1 MRFMMMMKPGAGFE
15 AGEPPSPDL
24 IHAIGKLTQEMS
36 RRGILVQ
43 TGGLKPSAQG
53 GARVRIGGGRL
64 AVVDGP
70 FAETKELIGGFAVI
84 DVATRDE
91 ALTLARQFMEIHAA
105 VLGPS
110 YEAECEVRPMFDGAQ
125 CSDA

>member
-1 MRFMMMMKPGAGFE
+1 MRFMMMMKPGASYE
-15 AGEPPSPDL
+15 AGSPPSPAL
-24 IHAIGKLTQEMS
+24 IGAIGKLTAEMT
-36 RRGILVQ
+36 RRGVLVQ
-43 TGGLKPSAQG
+43 TGGLSPSANG

-64 AVVDGP
+64 TVTDGP

-105 VLGPS
+105 VLGS
-110 YEAECEVRPMFDGAQ
+110 DYEAECEIRTMFDGE
-125 CSDA
+125 CGPG